1 MLSRA
6 SLLFVTFLCGA
17 AFVARESRPETAPP
31 RTSFERFP
39 FQLNTWRGQ
48 QLPAMEPRILAIL
61 GVDDYLNRA
70 YYRQDRAA
78 AGLSTA
84 SYRSPRRGAP
94 TPSPLNCLPG
104 AGGEPL
110 AQGYM
115 TIPVTTAAAGAT

>member
-48 QLPAMEPRILAIL
+48 QLPAMEPRILAIP

-78 AGLSTA
+78 AGRYVGYYESQREGDA
-84 SYRSPRRGAP
+84 IH
-94 TPSPLNCLPG
+94 SPLNCLPG
-104 AGGEPL
+104 AG
-110 AQGYM
+110 
-115 TIPVTTAAAGAT
+115 